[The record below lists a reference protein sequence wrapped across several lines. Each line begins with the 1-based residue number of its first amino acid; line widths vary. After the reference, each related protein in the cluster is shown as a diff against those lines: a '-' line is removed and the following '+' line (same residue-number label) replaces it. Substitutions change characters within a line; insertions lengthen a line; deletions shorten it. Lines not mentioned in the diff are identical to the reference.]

1 LMEAGAVRTFAS
13 PDLAM
18 QALVEWRGEPFDE
31 LPLPPLGI
39 QLLWL
44 KSEEELWRELIE
56 REERNAVGSLETM
69 IEDASSRLVA
79 AMRELRT
86 TKSQRRANWL
96 RQIIEGQSNRLAYLA
111 RFVNKESQN
120 LQWLKV
126 DRAEPESMPKQ
137 EEL

>member
-1 LMEAGAVRTFAS
+1 
-13 PDLAM
+13 M

-86 TKSQRRANWL
+86 TKSQRQANRL
-96 RQIIEGQSNRLAYLA
+96 REIVEGQSKRLAYLA
-111 RFVNKESQN
+111 RFVNKESKN
-120 LQWLKV
+120 LQWLKI
-126 DRAEPESMPKQ
+126 DRAVPEAAP
-137 EEL
+137 EERELQSASQP